1 MSAVQGKLYCGSN
14 TKVLDLLRP
23 DFENAIDCVYIDP
36 PYNNGE
42 NYDFYCDSRKHEV
55 WLRELSESLES
66 IWRLLKNDG
75 SLWISIDDGEM
86 AYLKVLCDQLFGRK
100 SFVASIVWQ
109 QRTTRENRN
118 VFSFDHEYILVYS
131 KDPQGFKKK
140 RNLLSITDEV
150 LSRYKNPDNDMRGP
164 WQSVSLNVQS
174 GHAVS
179 SQFYEIVTP
188 SGKIYSPPVGRCWI
202 YNQERM
208 QKEIE
213 AGNIWFGKNGD
224 CTPRKKQ
231 FLFDRKKGLVPSTL
245 WLAEEVGTNQ
255 DAKKHLKKL
264 FPKASSVFDTPK
276 PESLVQR
283 ILEIATNE
291 GDMVLDAYLGSGTTA
306 AVAHKMNRDYI
317 GIEREPKTFALA
329 VDRIRQVIEGEKGGI
344 SKSVSWAG
352 GGSCECYEAE
362 NCVSEVKES
371 IRNE

>member
-14 TKVLDLLRP
+14 TEVLAMLRP
-23 DFENAIDCVYIDP
+23 EFENAIDCVYIDP

-42 NYDFYCDSRKHEV
+42 NYDFYCDSREHEV

-66 IWRLLKNDG
+66 IWRLLKEDG

-109 QRTTRENRN
+109 QRNTRENRN

-131 KDPQGFKKK
+131 KDPQEFKKK
-140 RNLLSITDEV
+140 RNLLSITNEV
-150 LSRYKNPDNDMRGP
+150 LSRYKNPDNDPRGP

-174 GHAVS
+174 GHAVPA
-179 SQFYEIVTP
+179 QFYEIVAP
-188 SGKIYSPPVGRCWI
+188 SGKVYSPPAGRCWI

-208 QKEIE
+208 HKEIE
-213 AGNIWFGKNGD
+213 AGNIWFGKTGD

-231 FLFDRKKGLVPSTL
+231 FLCDRKRGLVPSTL
-245 WLAEEVGTNQ
+245 WLADEVGTNQ

-291 GDMVLDAYLGSGTTA
+291 GDIVLDAYLGSGTTA

-317 GIEREPKTFALA
+317 GIEREPETFALA
-329 VDRIRQVIEGEKGGI
+329 VERIHQVIAGEKGGI
-344 SKSVSWAG
+344 SKSVSWTG
-352 GGSCECYEAE
+352 GGSCKCCEVDCT
-362 NCVSEVKES
+362 NSEIKES
-371 IRNE
+371 TRNE